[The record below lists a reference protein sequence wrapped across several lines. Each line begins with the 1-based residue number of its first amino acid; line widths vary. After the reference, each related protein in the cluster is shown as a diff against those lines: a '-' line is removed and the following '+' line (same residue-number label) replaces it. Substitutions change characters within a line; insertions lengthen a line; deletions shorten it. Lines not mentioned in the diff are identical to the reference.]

1 MKHDEGPHAILEGL
15 REGQR
20 RIAMGAGATLALG
33 LLFGAV
39 GMLQTSSAAVGVA
52 DITSFAL
59 KLDAGREYAHPDF
72 APPKPESPM
81 VKLGTYIANPLDAS
95 KIRYVRVSVQVSV
108 PRVDHMENYGL
119 NKIRTRAAITT
130 LLSGRSVEEL
140 GAPGGQEA
148 AREDVRNIVTAGF
161 PEGYIL
167 GVHFTEFVVQ

>member
-1 MKHDEGPHAILEGL
+1 MKNDEGPHAILEGL

-20 RIAMGAGATLALG
+20 RLTMGAGATLALG
-33 LLFGAV
+33 VLIGAV
-39 GMLQTSSAAVGVA
+39 GMLQTSAATLEVA

-59 KLDAGREYAHPDF
+59 KLDAGREYAHQDF
-72 APPKPESPM
+72 APPKPETPV

-95 KIRYVRVSVQVSV
+95 KIRYVRLAVQVSV
-108 PRVDHMENYGL
+108 PRVDLMENYGL
-119 NKIRTRAAITT
+119 NKIRTRAAINT
-130 LLSGRSVEEL
+130 LLSGRSVAEL

-148 AREDVRNIVTAGF
+148 ARDDLRSIVTAGF